1 MVGACRSLQAPAN
14 LVLNA
19 AACCCLWLPLF
30 SREREPEVRFW
41 ARSADPS
48 RPSASLPYEG
58 RDGATILPG
67 GGGSGSPLLQ
77 GEGLGVR
84 SVPYIGSPFA
94 FLMTPA

>member
-1 MVGACRSLQAPAN
+1 MVGACRSLKAPAN

-19 AACCCLWLPLF
+19 AACCCLWPPF
-30 SREREPEVRFW
+30 SSRARGLEVRFQANW
-41 ARSADPS
+41 ADPS
-48 RPSASLPYEG
+48 RPSATLPCEG
-58 RDGATILPG
+58 RDWATILP